1 MWNCRESDASKLR
14 KPDVLSSARSALID
28 MSKTDETQMVASVDY
43 IDPMAWTGATEPVDI
58 GEDLIGVTLND
69 TYVPERILGEGGM
82 GRVYLAR
89 HTRIRQKRVAV
100 KVLHPEWFGNA
111 QVLARFQREA
121 ETAAAISHPNVVT
134 VLDVDRTPH
143 GLPYLV
149 TEYLDGIDLSDQ
161 LKAQGKFAAAT
172 AVHIAR
178 QLCRG
183 LGAAHQSQVIHRD
196 VKPQNIFLVGDFSRG
211 LPERPPIKVLDF
223 GLSRFSDSSENQ
235 LTQTG
240 CIMGTPA
247 YMAPEQA
254 SGQQVDH
261 RTDIYGVGVVL
272 YTMLTGRPPFEAE
285 TPQAT
290 VLAAMNSEPPRP
302 RSVEPSIAPHLE
314 LIIERAMARNPAERY
329 QDMAA
334 FEQALTSF
342 EAEGLARPVE
352 SMAPLAPVKQEPGVR
367 RTLRDSDADVH
378 AARPRLVLFVLA
390 AAALMISS
398 AISSIVGIEYATHY
412 RFSRVELELL
422 SLGIVGSSL
431 TPALLWVLNV
441 RRRVWE
447 NSSRVLSLLG
457 QVRAAVIAGISVYG
471 LGLLVLH
478 VTDDFA
484 VRLTGGSGQPVIGA
498 AWPGWSLLL
507 PVMALNAA
515 ITVVWCRRLAVIRSG
530 WRRRLAIGLV
540 TSLGL
545 AIFGALVVGG
555 FWWRRRLG

>member
-1 MWNCRESDASKLR
+1 
-14 KPDVLSSARSALID
+14 
-28 MSKTDETQMVASVDY
+28 MSKANETQLVESVDF
-43 IDPMAWTGATEPVDI
+43 IDPMSWTGATEPVDI

-161 LKAQGKFAAAT
+161 LKAQGKLSAT
-172 AVHIAR
+172 SAVHIAR

-196 VKPQNIFLVGDFSRG
+196 VKPQNIFLVGDFARG
-211 LPERPPIKVLDF
+211 LPERPSIKVLDF

-254 SGQQVDH
+254 RGLEVDH

-272 YTMLTGRPPFEAE
+272 YAMLTGRPPFDGES
-285 TPQAT
+285 PQAT

-302 RSVEPSIAPHLE
+302 RSVEPSIPPHLE

-329 QDMAA
+329 QDMAT

-342 EAEGLARPVE
+342 ESEGLARPVE
-352 SMAPLAPVKQEPGVR
+352 SIAPPAPTKQDPSVR
-367 RTLRDSDADVH
+367 RTLRETDADVH
-378 AARPRLVLFVLA
+378 SARPRLVLFVLA
-390 AAALMISS
+390 AAVLMISG
-398 AISSIVGIEYATHY
+398 AISSIVGIEYATRY

-431 TPALLWVLNV
+431 TPALLWVLHV

-447 NSSRVLSLLG
+447 NSSRVLALLG
-457 QVRAAVIAGISVYG
+457 QVRAAVIAGISMYG
-471 LGLLVLH
+471 LGLLALH
-478 VTDDFA
+478 VVDDFA
-484 VRLTGGSGQPVIGA
+484 VRLLGGSGLPAMGVT
-498 AWPGWSLLL
+498 WTGWSLLL
-507 PVMALNAA
+507 PVMALNAS
-515 ITVVWCRRLAVIRSG
+515 IIVVWCRRLAVIRSD
-530 WRRRLAIGLV
+530 WRRRLAMSLV

-545 AIFGALVVGG
+545 VVFGALVVGG
-555 FWWRRRLG
+555 FLWQHRFG

>member
-1 MWNCRESDASKLR
+1 M
-14 KPDVLSSARSALID
+14 SARRSVHRSL
-28 MSKTDETQMVASVDY
+28 MSKVNETQLVSSTDF
-43 IDPMAWTGATEPVDI
+43 IDPMSWTGATEPVDI

-100 KVLHPEWFGNA
+100 KVLHPEYFGNA

-121 ETAAAISHPNVVT
+121 ETAAAITHPNVVT

-149 TEYLDGIDLSDQ
+149 TEYLDGIDLSEQ
-161 LKAQGKFAAAT
+161 LKSQGKFSAAT

-183 LGAAHQSQVIHRD
+183 LGAAHKSQVIHRD

-211 LPERPPIKVLDF
+211 LPERPAIKVLDF
-223 GLSRFSDSSENQ
+223 GLSRFADSTENQ

-254 SGQQVDH
+254 RGQQVDH

-302 RSVEPSIAPHLE
+302 RSVEPSILPRLE
-314 LIIERAMARNPAERY
+314 LIIELAMARDPAERY
-329 QDMAA
+329 QDMHA
-334 FEQALTSF
+334 FEQALSAF
-342 EAEGLARPVE
+342 ESECLARPIE
-352 SMAPLAPVKQEPGVR
+352 SVAPPAPIKQASSAR
-367 RTLRDSDADVH
+367 RTLYEADADVD
-378 AARPRLVLFVLA
+378 AARPRLVLYALA
-390 AAALMISS
+390 AAALMISG
-398 AISSIVGIEYATHY
+398 ATSSISGIEYATHY
-412 RFSRVELELL
+412 RFSRVELQLL

-441 RRRVWE
+441 RRSVWE
-447 NSSRVLSLLG
+447 NSNRVLALLG
-457 QVRAAVIAGISVYG
+457 QVRAAVIAAISMFG
-471 LGLLVLH
+471 LGFLALH
-478 VTDDFA
+478 VSDDFA
-484 VRLTGGSGQPVIGA
+484 VRLSKGPGLPAMGA
-498 AWPGWSLLL
+498 SWPGWSLLL
-507 PVMALNAA
+507 PVMALNASV
-515 ITVVWCRRLAVIRSG
+515 IVVWRRRLAAIRSG
-530 WRRRLAIGLV
+530 WRRRLAVSLA
-540 TSLGL
+540 TCLGL
-545 AIFGALVVGG
+545 LVFGALVACGL
-555 FWWRRRLG
+555 WWRQRVG

>member
-1 MWNCRESDASKLR
+1 
-14 KPDVLSSARSALID
+14 
-28 MSKTDETQMVASVDY
+28 MSKVNETQQVESADFV
-43 IDPMAWTGATEPVDI
+43 DPMSWTGATEPVDI

-161 LKAQGKFAAAT
+161 LKAQGKLSAT
-172 AVHIAR
+172 SAVHIAR

-196 VKPQNIFLVGDFSRG
+196 VKPQNIFLVGDFARG
-211 LPERPPIKVLDF
+211 LPERPSIKVLDF

-254 SGQQVDH
+254 RGQEVDH

-272 YTMLTGRPPFEAE
+272 YAMLTGRPPFDGES
-285 TPQAT
+285 PQAT

-302 RSVEPSIAPHLE
+302 RSVEPTIPPHLE

-342 EAEGLARPVE
+342 ESEGLARPVE
-352 SMAPLAPVKQEPGVR
+352 SIAPPTPTKQDPSVR
-367 RTLRDSDADVH
+367 RTLRETDADVH
-378 AARPRLVLFVLA
+378 SARPRLVLFVLA
-390 AAALMISS
+390 AAVLMISG
-398 AISSIVGIEYATHY
+398 AISSIVGIEYVTRY

-431 TPALLWVLNV
+431 TPALLWVLHV

-447 NSSRVLSLLG
+447 NSSRVLALLG
-457 QVRAAVIAGISVYG
+457 QVRAAVIAGISMYG
-471 LGLLVLH
+471 LGLLALH
-478 VTDDFA
+478 VVDDFA
-484 VRLTGGSGQPVIGA
+484 VRLLGSSRLPAMGVS
-498 AWPGWSLLL
+498 WTGWSLLL
-507 PVMALNAA
+507 PVMSLNAS
-515 ITVVWCRRLAVIRSG
+515 IIVVWCRRLAVIRSD
-530 WRRRLAIGLV
+530 WRRRLAMTLV

-545 AIFGALVVGG
+545 VVFGALVVGG
-555 FWWRRRLG
+555 FWWQHRFG

>member
-1 MWNCRESDASKLR
+1 
-14 KPDVLSSARSALID
+14 
-28 MSKTDETQMVASVDY
+28 MSKANETQVVASEELLDRTSW
-43 IDPMAWTGATEPVDI
+43 ASATEPIDI

-100 KVLHPEWFGNA
+100 KVLHPEFFGNA

-134 VLDVDRTPH
+134 VLDIDRTPH

-149 TEYLDGIDLSDQ
+149 TEYLDGIDLADH
-161 LKAQGKFAAAT
+161 LKAQGKLSATT

-178 QLCRG
+178 QLCKG

-196 VKPQNIFLVGDFSRG
+196 VKPQNIFLVGDFSRAF
-211 LPERPPIKVLDF
+211 PERPSIKVLDF

-254 SGQQVDH
+254 RGQDVDH

-272 YTMLTGRPPFEAE
+272 YTMLTGSPPFDAE
-285 TPQAT
+285 SPQAT
-290 VLAAMNSEPPRP
+290 VLAVMNSEPPRP
-302 RSVEPSIAPHLE
+302 RSVEPTIAPRLE
-314 LIIERAMARNPAERY
+314 LLIERAMARDPAERY

-334 FEQALTSF
+334 FEQALTGF
-342 EAEGLARPVE
+342 ESESLARPIE
-352 SMAPLAPVKQEPGVR
+352 SIAPAVPTKQDPSGR
-367 RTLRDSDADVH
+367 RRPREDSDADVD
-378 AARPRLVLFVLA
+378 AARPRLVLFTLTA
-390 AAALMISS
+390 AVLMISG
-398 AISSIVGIEYATHY
+398 AISSIGGIEHATHY

-422 SLGIVGSSL
+422 SLAIVGSSL
-431 TPALLWVLNV
+431 TPALLWVLHV

-447 NSSRVLSLLG
+447 NSSRVLALLG
-457 QVRAAVIAGISVYG
+457 QVRAAVIAGIAMYG
-471 LGLLVLH
+471 LGLLALH
-478 VTDDFA
+478 VVDDFA
-484 VRLTGGSGQPVIGA
+484 VRLVGDSGLPAMGA
-498 AWPGWSLLL
+498 TWQGWSLLL
-507 PVMALNAA
+507 PVMALNASV
-515 ITVVWCRRLAVIRSG
+515 TVVWLRRLAAIRSG
-530 WRRRLAIGLV
+530 WRRWLAASLV

-545 AIFGALVVGG
+545 VVFGALVAGG
-555 FWWRRRLG
+555 LWWRHRLG

>member
-1 MWNCRESDASKLR
+1 
-14 KPDVLSSARSALID
+14 
-28 MSKTDETQMVASVDY
+28 MSKVDETNETQLIASEEFL
-43 IDPMAWTGATEPVDI
+43 DPTSWAGATEPVDI
-58 GEDLIGVTLND
+58 GEDLIGLTLND

-100 KVLHPEWFGNA
+100 KVLHPEFFGNA
-111 QVLARFQREA
+111 HVLARFQREA

-149 TEYLDGIDLSDQ
+149 TEFLEGLDLSDQ
-161 LKAQGKFAAAT
+161 LKARGRLEATT

-211 LPERPPIKVLDF
+211 LPERPTIKVLDF
-223 GLSRFSDSSENQ
+223 GLSRFSDDSQNQ
-235 LTQTG
+235 LTQAG

-254 SGQQVDH
+254 CGQQVDH

-272 YTMLTGRPPFEAE
+272 FTMLTGRPPFDAD

-290 VLAAMNSEPPRP
+290 VLAVMNSDPPRP
-302 RSVEPSIAPHLE
+302 RSIEPSILPRLE

-334 FEQALTSF
+334 FEQALSAF
-342 EAEGLARPVE
+342 EAESLARPVE
-352 SMAPLAPVKQEPGVR
+352 SIAPPVPTRQDANAR
-367 RTLRDSDADVH
+367 RTLHESDADVL
-378 AARPRLVLFVLA
+378 AARPRLVLFTLA
-390 AAALMISS
+390 AAALMISAAIG
-398 AISSIVGIEYATHY
+398 AISGIEFATHY

-422 SLGIVGSSL
+422 SLAIVGSAL
-431 TPALLWVLNV
+431 TPALLWVLRV
-441 RRRVWE
+441 RRSVWE
-447 NSSRVLSLLG
+447 NSSRVLALLS
-457 QVRAAVIAGISVYG
+457 QVRAAVIAGISTYG
-471 LGLLVLH
+471 FAFLALH
-478 VTDDFA
+478 VIDDFA
-484 VRLTGGSGQPVIGA
+484 VRLSQGSGLPAMGTS
-498 AWPGWSLLL
+498 WPGWSLLL
-507 PVMALNAA
+507 PLMALNASV
-515 ITVVWCRRLAVIRSG
+515 TVVWLRRIGVIRSG
-530 WRRRLAIGLV
+530 WRRRLALSLVAGLGLV
-540 TSLGL
+540 VF
-545 AIFGALVVGG
+545 AALVVGG
-555 FWWRRRLG
+555 LWWRRSLG

>member
-1 MWNCRESDASKLR
+1 M
-14 KPDVLSSARSALID
+14 LSSGRSALLE
-28 MSKTDETQMVASVDY
+28 MSKANEPQVVESVEVL
-43 IDPMAWTGATEPVDI
+43 DPLAWTGATEPVDI

-121 ETAAAISHPNVVT
+121 ETAAAVSHPNVVT

-161 LKAQGKFAAAT
+161 LKAQGKFSAGT

-178 QLCRG
+178 QLCKG

-196 VKPQNIFLVGDFSRG
+196 VKPQNIFLVGDFSSG
-211 LPERPPIKVLDF
+211 MPERPPIKVLDF
-223 GLSRFSDSSENQ
+223 GLSRFSDRSDNQ

-254 SGQQVDH
+254 SGQEVDH

-272 YTMLTGRPPFEAE
+272 YTMLTGRPPFEGE
-285 TPQAT
+285 SPQAT

-302 RSVEPSIAPHLE
+302 RSVEPTIPPHLE
-314 LIIERAMARNPAERY
+314 LIIERAMARKPAERY

-342 EAEGLARPVE
+342 EAESLARPIE
-352 SMAPLAPVKQEPGVR
+352 SMAPPAPIKQDPSVR
-367 RTLRDSDADVH
+367 RTMHSDADVH
-378 AARPRLVLFVLA
+378 AARPRLVLFALA
-390 AAALMISS
+390 AAALMIAS

-457 QVRAAVIAGISVYG
+457 QVRAAVIAAISVYG

-484 VRLTGGSGQPVIGA
+484 VRLSGGSGQPVIGA

-515 ITVVWCRRLAVIRSG
+515 VTVVWCRRLSVIRSG
-530 WRRRLAIGLV
+530 WRRRLAVGLV

-555 FWWRRRLG
+555 FWWRHRLG

>member
-1 MWNCRESDASKLR
+1 
-14 KPDVLSSARSALID
+14 
-28 MSKTDETQMVASVDY
+28 MSKVNLADETQAVESVDFL
-43 IDPMAWTGATEPVDI
+43 DPMSWTGATEPIDI

-100 KVLHPEWFGNA
+100 KVLHPEFFGNA
-111 QVLARFQREA
+111 HVLARFQREA

-149 TEYLDGIDLSDQ
+149 TEYLDGLDLSEQ
-161 LKAQGKFAAAT
+161 LKAHGKLSAAT

-178 QLCRG
+178 QLCKG

-196 VKPQNIFLVGDFSRG
+196 VKPHNIFLVGDFSRG
-211 LPERPPIKVLDF
+211 LPERPVIKVLDF
-223 GLSRFSDSSENQ
+223 GLSRFSDSSDN

-254 SGQQVDH
+254 LGKQVDH

-285 TPQAT
+285 SPQAT
-290 VLAAMNSEPPRP
+290 VLAVMNSEPPRP
-302 RSVEPSIAPHLE
+302 RSLEPTILPRLE
-314 LIIERAMARNPAERY
+314 LIIERAMAREPAERY
-329 QDMAA
+329 QDMAQ
-334 FEQALTSF
+334 FEQALSGF
-342 EAEGLARPVE
+342 ESEILARPIE
-352 SMAPLAPVKQEPGVR
+352 SIAPPVPSKQEASGR
-367 RTLRDSDADVH
+367 RTLREAEADADVH

-390 AAALMISS
+390 AAALMISG
-398 AISSIVGIEYATHY
+398 AISSIVGIEHATHY
-412 RFSRVELELL
+412 RFSRLELELL

-431 TPALLWVLNV
+431 TPAVLWVLHV

-471 LGLLVLH
+471 LGLLALH
-478 VTDDFA
+478 VIDDFA
-484 VRLTGGSGQPVIGA
+484 VRLTEGSGLPAMGA
-498 AWPGWSLLL
+498 TWPGWSLLL
-507 PVMALNAA
+507 PVMALNASVN
-515 ITVVWCRRLAVIRSG
+515 VVWLRRLATIRSV
-530 WRRRLAIGLV
+530 WRRRLAMALV
-540 TSLGL
+540 TGLGL
-545 AIFGALVVGG
+545 LVFGTLVVGG
-555 FWWRRRLG
+555 FFWRHGAG

>member
-1 MWNCRESDASKLR
+1 MPSLMSVRPL
-14 KPDVLSSARSALID
+14 RSA
-28 MSKTDETQMVASVDY
+28 MPNADETQAVASADF

-100 KVLHPEWFGNA
+100 KVLHPEFFGNA

-121 ETAAAISHPNVVT
+121 ETAAAITHPNVVT

-161 LKAQGKFAAAT
+161 LKARGKLSAT
-172 AVHIAR
+172 SAVHIAR
-178 QLCRG
+178 QLCKG

-196 VKPQNIFLVGDFSRG
+196 VKPQNIFLVGEFSRG
-211 LPERPPIKVLDF
+211 LPERPAVKVLDF
-223 GLSRFSDSSENQ
+223 GLSRFSDSSDNQ

-254 SGQQVDH
+254 RGGQVDH

-272 YTMLTGRPPFEAE
+272 YTMLTGRPPFEGE

-302 RSVEPSIAPHLE
+302 RSVEPTILPRLE
-314 LIIERAMARNPAERY
+314 LIIERAMARDPAERY
-329 QDMAA
+329 QDMAE
-334 FEQALTSF
+334 FEQALSAF
-342 EAEGLARPVE
+342 EVESLARPIE
-352 SMAPLAPVKQEPGVR
+352 SVAPPTPIKQAPSAR
-367 RTLRDSDADVH
+367 RTLHEADADVD
-378 AARPRLVLFVLA
+378 AARPRLVLFALA
-390 AAALMISS
+390 AAALMISGL
-398 AISSIVGIEYATHY
+398 ISSISGLEYATGY

-441 RRRVWE
+441 RRSVWE
-447 NSSRVLSLLG
+447 NSNRVLALLS
-457 QVRAAVIAGISVYG
+457 QVRAAVVAGISSYG
-471 LGLLVLH
+471 LGFLVLH
-478 VTDDFA
+478 VVDDFA
-484 VRLTGGSGQPVIGA
+484 VRLSKNSELPAIGA

-507 PVMALNAA
+507 PAMALNAA
-515 ITVVWCRRLAVIRSG
+515 IIVVWRRRLAVTRSG
-530 WRRRLAIGLV
+530 WRRRLALVLV

-545 AIFGALVVGG
+545 VVFGALVAGG
-555 FWWRRRLG
+555 LWWRQRSG

>member
-1 MWNCRESDASKLR
+1 
-14 KPDVLSSARSALID
+14 
-28 MSKTDETQMVASVDY
+28 MSNVNEVDETQAVASADFL
-43 IDPMAWTGATEPVDI
+43 DPMSWTGATEPIDI

-89 HTRIRQKRVAV
+89 HTRILQKRVAV
-100 KVLHPEWFGNA
+100 KVLHPEYFGNA

-149 TEYLDGIDLSDQ
+149 TEYLDGIDLSEQ
-161 LKAQGKFAAAT
+161 LKTKGKLSAGS

-178 QLCRG
+178 QLCKG

-211 LPERPPIKVLDF
+211 LPERPAIKVLDF
-223 GLSRFSDSSENQ
+223 GLSRFSDSSDN

-254 SGQQVDH
+254 LGQQVDH

-272 YTMLTGRPPFEAE
+272 YTMLTGRPPFEADS
-285 TPQAT
+285 PQAT
-290 VLAAMNSEPPRP
+290 VLAVMNSEPPRP
-302 RSVEPSIAPHLE
+302 RSVEPTILPRLE

-334 FEQALTSF
+334 FEQALTGF
-342 EAEGLARPVE
+342 ESESLARPIE
-352 SMAPLAPVKQEPGVR
+352 SIAPLAPKQDPNAR
-367 RTLRDSDADVH
+367 RTLREAEADADVH
-378 AARPRLVLFVLA
+378 SARPRLVLFVLA
-390 AAALMISS
+390 AALLMISC
-398 AISSIVGIEYATHY
+398 AISSICGVEHATHY

-422 SLGIVGSSL
+422 SLGIVGSAL
-431 TPALLWVLNV
+431 TPALLWVLHV

-447 NSSRVLSLLG
+447 NSSRVLALLG
-457 QVRAAVIAGISVYG
+457 QVRAAVIAGISMYG
-471 LGLLVLH
+471 LGLLSLH
-478 VTDDFA
+478 VIDDFA
-484 VRLTGGSGQPVIGA
+484 VRLVGTSGLPALGA
-498 AWPGWSLLL
+498 SWPGWSLLL
-507 PVMALNAA
+507 PIMALNAS
-515 ITVVWCRRLAVIRSG
+515 ITALWLRRLSAIRSG
-530 WRRRLAIGLV
+530 WRRRLAASLV

-545 AIFGALVVGG
+545 VIFGALVMGG
-555 FWWRRRLG
+555 LWWRQRLG

>member
-1 MWNCRESDASKLR
+1 MSNANDTQVLASA
-14 KPDVLSSARSALID
+14 DIV
-28 MSKTDETQMVASVDY
+28 
-43 IDPMAWTGATEPVDI
+43 DPMSWTGATEPVDI

-100 KVLHPEWFGNA
+100 KVLHPEFFGNA
-111 QVLARFQREA
+111 HVLARFQREA

-149 TEYLDGIDLSDQ
+149 TEYLDGIDLADQ
-161 LKAQGKFAAAT
+161 LKAQGKFSAT
-172 AVHIAR
+172 SAVHIAR
-178 QLCRG
+178 QLCKG

-196 VKPQNIFLVGDFSRG
+196 VKPQNIFLVGDFTRG
-211 LPERPPIKVLDF
+211 LPERPSIKVLDF

-254 SGQQVDH
+254 RGQKVDH
-261 RTDIYGVGVVL
+261 RTDVYGVGVVL
-272 YTMLTGRPPFEAE
+272 YTMLTGRPPFDGD

-302 RSVEPSIAPHLE
+302 RSVEPTILPHLE
-314 LIIERAMARNPAERY
+314 LIIERAMARDPAERY

-334 FEQALTSF
+334 FEQALTHF
-342 EAEGLARPVE
+342 QAESLARP
-352 SMAPLAPVKQEPGVR
+352 APSNAPPVPSKQDPSAR
-367 RTLRDSDADVH
+367 RTLRESDADVH

-390 AAALMISS
+390 AAVLMISGAVS
-398 AISSIVGIEYATHY
+398 AIVGIEYATHY

-431 TPALLWVLNV
+431 TPAVLWVLNV

-447 NSSRVLSLLG
+447 NSNRVLSLLG
-457 QVRAAVIAGISVYG
+457 QVRAAVIAAISMYG
-471 LGLLVLH
+471 LGLLALH
-478 VTDDFA
+478 VVDDFA
-484 VRLTGGSGQPVIGA
+484 VRLIGSSGLPAMGVTWA
-498 AWPGWSLLL
+498 GWSVLL
-507 PVMALNAA
+507 PVMALNAS
-515 ITVVWCRRLAVIRSG
+515 ITVVWRRRLAVIRSD
-530 WRRRLAIGLV
+530 WRRRLALILV

-545 AIFGALVVGG
+545 GVFAALVVGG
-555 FWWRRRLG
+555 LWWRRRFG